1 VNVIHRS
8 HAIEENHKFTQSDE
22 RKLNSVNE
30 FTGLTEAKINSS
42 SLRDFDCIVVQLSK
56 EGTNSQR
63 ALPDTG
69 VNVNNLPGE
78 IAKLLGHA
86 GQLSN
91 GGPNLINVSQLETC
105 IKFSSQ
111 LKQQNQSLKVDW
123 LVVDNA
129 EKMIFGVHLC
139 KNLKLV
145 HQSFP

>member
-1 VNVIHRS
+1 MNVVHRS

-78 IAKLLGHA
+78 IAKLLGHRS
-86 GQLSN
+86 QMSD
-91 GGPNLINVSQLETC
+91 GGPKLIDESQLRTSRR
-105 IKFSSQ
+105 FSTQ
-111 LKQQNQSLKVDW
+111 LKHQNQSKELD
-123 LVVDNA
+123 
-129 EKMIFGVHLC
+129 
-139 KNLKLV
+139 
-145 HQSFP
+145 